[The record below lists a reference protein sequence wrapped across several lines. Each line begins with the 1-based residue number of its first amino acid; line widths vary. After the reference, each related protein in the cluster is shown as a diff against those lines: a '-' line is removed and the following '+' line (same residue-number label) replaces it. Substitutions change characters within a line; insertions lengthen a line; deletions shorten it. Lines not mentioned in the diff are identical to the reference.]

1 MRMKLCMTVLLAWLV
16 FCGST
21 VAAVVPRIEVNP
33 DGKGLKLLVFE
44 RSDHHR
50 NYVDRGKILGDLYFN
65 YLVDNKTYSV
75 KLSDLQSEIL
85 ENTAGKIQIF
95 WQLPAGVRL
104 YQTFTVSGEEI
115 EWDIEFFNRSHHTVN
130 ILDMCLTVPIGAID
144 ESVQACQ
151 NLNRH
156 FSLNGNSSFLY
167 WIPYTGQ
174 GDILL
179 MSMKKGTAMEYAT
192 WDGKYYLH
200 ATNVVDRASDTWR
213 IPLSLIHI

>member
-75 KLSDLQSEIL
+75 KLSDLQSKIRREKYRYSGNFLPESGFIRPSLSVGKRLNGIL
-85 ENTAGKIQIF
+85 NSSTEAIIRLIF
-95 WQLPAGVRL
+95 WICV
-104 YQTFTVSGEEI
+104 
-115 EWDIEFFNRSHHTVN
+115 
-130 ILDMCLTVPIGAID
+130 
-144 ESVQACQ
+144 
-151 NLNRH
+151 
-156 FSLNGNSSFLY
+156 
-167 WIPYTGQ
+167 
-174 GDILL
+174 
-179 MSMKKGTAMEYAT
+179 
-192 WDGKYYLH
+192 
-200 ATNVVDRASDTWR
+200 
-213 IPLSLIHI
+213 

>member
-21 VAAVVPRIEVNP
+21 VAAVVPRIEVNL

-44 RSDHHR
+44 GSDHHR

-75 KLSDLQSEIL
+75 NLSDLQSEIL

-115 EWDIEFFNRSHHTVN
+115 EWDIEFFNRSHHVVN

-144 ESVQACQ
+144 ESVQAYQ

-174 GDILL
+174 GDIL
-179 MSMKKGTAMEYAT
+179 
-192 WDGKYYLH
+192 
-200 ATNVVDRASDTWR
+200 
-213 IPLSLIHI
+213 